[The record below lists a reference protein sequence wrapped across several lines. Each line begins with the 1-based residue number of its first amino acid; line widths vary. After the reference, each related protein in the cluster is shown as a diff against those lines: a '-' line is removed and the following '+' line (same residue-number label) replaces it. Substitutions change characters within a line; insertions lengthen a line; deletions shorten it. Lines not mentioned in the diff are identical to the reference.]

1 MKTKCKKIFSFIVVL
16 LLTITLSACNFSNTN
31 YIFKN
36 DVQSISIGESTVL
49 SLNVDSNDKIEW
61 KSSDERIATVDE
73 FGIVTG
79 ISGGITT
86 ITATVNGKT
95 YSIYIAVDVKETVQ
109 TLEIKG
115 DQTVFVDET
124 VQLKAKVYNS
134 TKNSTISWESS
145 NEAIATVDSNG
156 LVTGKAPGI
165 VTIKASTVL
174 DSLVEKEITI
184 LVRNHG
190 SILEDTVNNYIE
202 HKSIELDGTLDLTS
216 LNKTTVEV
224 VEKNYRSTIG
234 VSNYIYYQSG
244 LKKTLERNG
253 IGTGIIFKRE
263 IVDTGYLYYV
273 LTNYHVIKDNAVLK
287 VYLGDIDLE
296 IEAATRLSSVSLD
309 LAVIAFRYSEDL
321 PLVKFGTMDEVKAGQ
336 FVIALGNPEGYE
348 YYGSATFGMI
358 SYVNRKLSG
367 ETSNFIQHDAAIN
380 PGNSGGPLFNLKGEV
395 IGINTIKL
403 ADEDIDNM
411 GFSIALDTIFNFL
424 ESGKIDIK

>member
-1 MKTKCKKIFSFIVVL
+1 MI
-16 LLTITLSACNFSNTN
+16 
-31 YIFKN
+31 
-36 DVQSISIGESTVL
+36 
-49 SLNVDSNDKIEW
+49 
-61 KSSDERIATVDE
+61 
-73 FGIVTG
+73 
-79 ISGGITT
+79 
-86 ITATVNGKT
+86 
-95 YSIYIAVDVKETVQ
+95 
-109 TLEIKG
+109 
-115 DQTVFVDET
+115 
-124 VQLKAKVYNS
+124 
-134 TKNSTISWESS
+134 
-145 NEAIATVDSNG
+145 
-156 LVTGKAPGI
+156 
-165 VTIKASTVL
+165 
-174 DSLVEKEITI
+174 EKEITI

-321 PLVKFGTMDEVKAGQ
+321 PLVKFGTIDEVK
-336 FVIALGNPEGYE
+336 
-348 YYGSATFGMI
+348 SW
-358 SYVNRKLSG
+358 
-367 ETSNFIQHDAAIN
+367 
-380 PGNSGGPLFNLKGEV
+380 
-395 IGINTIKL
+395 
-403 ADEDIDNM
+403 
-411 GFSIALDTIFNFL
+411 SICYCFR
-424 ESGKIDIK
+424 